1 MKFEKL
7 NENKIRI
14 TLTMNDL
21 ADKNIGLHDFMS
33 NSIKSQDLFLDML
46 DEAEKKVGFESR
58 NCKIKIEALAMT
70 ENDFILTITK
80 VSPPL
85 NKKQPPVDSKV
96 RPQVRR
102 KSNVFKSN
110 HLLYKFITFDDY
122 CDFMEFLLSNN
133 LNDSFKIADKIT
145 LYTYNK
151 NYYLDLYNINAKY
164 KKLSIFITT
173 ITEFSSYILN
183 PDLFICKLNEIGTI
197 FIKNNALKK
206 SLQKKNNK

>member
-46 DEAEKKVGFESR
+46 DEAEKKVGFEAR

-85 NKKQPPVDSKV
+85 NKKQPTVHSKV

-102 KSNVFKSN
+102 KSNASNSN

-122 CDFMEFLLSNN
+122 CDFMKFLSSNN